1 MVHHIVIIPAALSLL
16 PLQGAAVGR
25 APSTLPIDRFC
36 TRFSSF
42 LIRHFFSCW
51 YSGSD
56 LFHFTGQ
63 DTKPLCVEDIQHL
76 VARGALP

>member
-42 LIRHFFSCW
+42 LIRHFFR
-51 YSGSD
+51 
-56 LFHFTGQ
+56 L
-63 DTKPLCVEDIQHL
+63 L
-76 VARGALP
+76 VFGV